1 MRSRFVMVTC
11 QDHRSSLYF
20 TCTDIMQQNYMQFE
34 SNLLSYAVDLSD
46 GLQITETDSNFSENS
61 QILDDSELL
70 DPKQDNVAQQIMIW
84 IKKNHCRV
92 F

>member
-20 TCTDIMQQNYMQFE
+20 TCTDMQQNYMQFE
-34 SNLLSYAVDLSD
+34 SNLLSYAVDLND

-61 QILDDSELL
+61 QILDDIL
-70 DPKQDNVAQQIMIW
+70 
-84 IKKNHCRV
+84 
-92 F
+92 

>member
-1 MRSRFVMVTC
+1 MRSHFVMVTC

-20 TCTDIMQQNYMQFE
+20 TCTDMQQNYMQFE

-46 GLQITETDSNFSENS
+46 GLQITETDSNFSENF

-70 DPKQDNVAQQIMIW
+70 DPKQDKVAQQIMI
-84 IKKNHCRV
+84 
-92 F
+92 

>member
-1 MRSRFVMVTC
+1 MRSHFVMVTC

-20 TCTDIMQQNYMQFE
+20 TCTDMQQNYMQFE

-46 GLQITETDSNFSENS
+46 GLQITETDSNFSENF

-70 DPKQDNVAQQIMIW
+70 DPKQDKVAQQIMIW
-84 IKKNHCRV
+84 IKKNHYRV